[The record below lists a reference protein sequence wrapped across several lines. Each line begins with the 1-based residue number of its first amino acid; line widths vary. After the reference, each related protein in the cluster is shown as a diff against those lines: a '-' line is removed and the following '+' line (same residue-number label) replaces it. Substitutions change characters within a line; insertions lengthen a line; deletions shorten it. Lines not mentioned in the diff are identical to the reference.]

1 MRLDICSEGRIKK
14 RMAQLEIKEVG
25 TIHKKEEPDCISL
38 RTSSKTKP
46 IKDYHT
52 LSEKY
57 RVANRYKN
65 LMIGIVVA
73 IVMWCNNWICIDG
86 IPLKLLFA
94 SGIVLVINLLCEA
107 VDEILME

>member
-1 MRLDICSEGRIKK
+1 MRLDICLEGRIKK

-46 IKDYHT
+46 IKDYHIIA
-52 LSEKY
+52 EKY
-57 RVANRYKN
+57 RVANKYKN
-65 LMIGIVVA
+65 FVIGIVTV
-73 IVMWCNNWICIDG
+73 IVMWCNNWICVDS
-86 IPLKLLFA
+86 IPMKLLY
-94 SGIVLVINLLCEA
+94 SVGIVFVINLLCEA